1 MPKLPVDVLISW
13 TDYMSVAE
21 MSGTT
26 SLAVVTKSQKRKLVL
41 QGCEGRGQ
49 WEGNGPATR
58 VTRGPVSQYLPQHP
72 ESGPTQAPDRQ
83 PDEQTKDQK
92 EDSEENLSPRVHA
105 HTPTGDVLQASPQQL
120 AD

>member
-1 MPKLPVDVLISW
+1 
-13 TDYMSVAE
+13 MSVAE
-21 MSGTT
+21 TLGTT
-26 SLAVVTKSQKRKLVL
+26 SLAVVTRSQKTKLV

-58 VTRGPVSQYLPQHP
+58 VTRGPMSQYLPQHP

-92 EDSEENLSPRVHA
+92 EDGEENLSHKCM
-105 HTPTGDVLQASPQQL
+105 HTLPQVMSSKL
-120 AD
+120 LHSS